1 MAVQK
6 GKKFDITAVLMA
18 VAGGSVANVVM
29 DVAEKKVGFIQ
40 QNPVTA
46 SLVPSLIGVA
56 GVYFMDDKYK
66 PAFYGML
73 GVGGGDLVD
82 NMNLIQGFSRMNYQI
97 PPDTISVPTAPPVE
111 TINEL
116 AITEEILESMASEPS
131 DMDMEDEE
139 MDF

>member
-6 GKKFDITAVLMA
+6 GKKFDITAVIMA

-46 SLVPSLIGVA
+46 SLIPSLIGTA
-56 GVYFMDDKYK
+56 GIFFLDDKYK
-66 PAFYGML
+66 PVFYGML
-73 GVGGGDLVD
+73 GGAGGDIVD
-82 NMNLIQGFSRMNYQI
+82 NMNLIQGFSRMNYHI
-97 PPDTISVPTAPPVE
+97 PPETSMAPPVE

-116 AITEEILESMASEPS
+116 ALTEEILEQMASEPS
-131 DMDMEDEE
+131 DMDLEEQEMEY
-139 MDF
+139 

>member
-6 GKKFDITAVLMA
+6 GKKFDITAVIMA

-46 SLVPSLIGVA
+46 SLIPSLIGTA
-56 GVYFMDDKYK
+56 GIFFLDDKYK
-66 PAFYGML
+66 PVFYGML
-73 GVGGGDLVD
+73 GGAGGDIVD
-82 NMNLIQGFSRMNYQI
+82 NMNLIQGFSRMNYHI
-97 PPDTISVPTAPPVE
+97 PPETATAPPVE

-116 AITEEILESMASEPS
+116 AITEDILEQMASEPS
-131 DMDMEDEE
+131 DMDLEEQEMEY
-139 MDF
+139 